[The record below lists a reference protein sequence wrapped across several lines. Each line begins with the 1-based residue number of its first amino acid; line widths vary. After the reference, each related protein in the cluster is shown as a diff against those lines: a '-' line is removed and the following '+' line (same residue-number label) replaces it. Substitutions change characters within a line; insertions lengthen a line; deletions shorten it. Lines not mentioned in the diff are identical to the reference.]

1 MNAAAAFRKDGDLP
15 LLRKALVVPGLVV
28 IENLILLVIWNLET
42 VLTKVFEPSSVGTVR
57 SCPNG
62 LDLDRDE
69 QLSFRAQLKCLS
81 RACAF
86 DRGSLSQAQCPRAA

>member
-57 SCPNG
+57 
-62 LDLDRDE
+62 
-69 QLSFRAQLKCLS
+69 
-81 RACAF
+81 
-86 DRGSLSQAQCPRAA
+86 